1 MRNSECGMPNDT
13 SGEEAGVHSP
23 RDAGDEARLGGGGT
37 APVALITGAGR
48 GIGRATAAA
57 FAAEGYTVILAER
70 LAGLGKAA
78 EQALVRT
85 GAAALFV
92 RTDVAR
98 HLSVRRCVATA
109 IRRFGRL
116 DCLVNN
122 AGVLSVGPLVRLSVR
137 DLEQVLAVNL
147 RGPLLMARAALPHM
161 LRQRSG
167 SIINVASQLGKYG
180 LANYVTYC
188 ATKFGVVGFTEAL
201 AAELS
206 GTGIRVWAVCP
217 GLTDTPMA
225 TKTGVSPRE
234 RTGLIRPETVARV
247 ILDLATGKRRE
258 ASGTAVDVTR

>member
-1 MRNSECGMPNDT
+1 MRRAEFSMRK
-13 SGEEAGVHSP
+13 EE
-23 RDAGDEARLGGGGT
+23 RGT
-37 APVALITGAGR
+37 APVALITGARR

-70 LAGLGKAA
+70 LAGLGKRT
-78 EQALVRT
+78 EQALVAE
-85 GAAALFV
+85 GARALFV
-92 RTDVAR
+92 HTDVASQV
-98 HLSVRRCVATA
+98 SVRRSVAAA

-122 AGVLSVGPLVRLSVR
+122 AGVLSVGPLTRLSFK
-137 DLEQVLAVNL
+137 DLEQMLAVNL

-180 LANYVTYC
+180 LADYVTYC

-201 AAELS
+201 ASELS

-225 TKTGVSPRE
+225 TKAGVSLRQ
-234 RTGLIRPETVARV
+234 RAGLIRPETVARAIV
-247 ILDLATGKRRE
+247 DLAMSRRRE
-258 ASGTAVDVTR
+258 ASGTAVDVIR